1 MTSLPRIAA
10 RAFDTP
16 LLIDAGKAE
25 AIALGLGARM
35 LGEAIEIVEPAGAID
50 HVASAPKLGVVGD
63 RLGRVYE
70 RYGEFPFDMIDGVAV
85 IPIEGTLVHKGG
97 YVGSYSGETSYEGLQ
112 TQVRRAARSDQVKGI
127 VFEVDSYG
135 GEAAGAFDTADMIA
149 ELSAAK
155 PTVAILTDFA
165 FSAGYLLASAARQII
180 APEFG
185 KAGSIGVVMMHIDR
199 SRQLANA
206 GIKVTLVTAGKRKA
220 EGVATEPL
228 ADETRQRMQAS
239 ADRMWQAFATRVGRY
254 RGMRFSAAQ
263 ALATEAGTFDAEEAA
278 ALGMI
283 DGIGP
288 ADAAFAQFI
297 AAVNAKR

>member
-35 LGEAIEIVEPAGAID
+35 LGDAIEIVDAGGAID
-50 HVASAPKLGVVGD
+50 HIAGSSRLAIVGD
-63 RLGRVYE
+63 QLGRAFDSSG
-70 RYGEFPFDMIDGVAV
+70 RLPFDMIDGVAV
-85 IPIEGTLVHKGG
+85 IPVEGTLVHKGG
-97 YVGSYSGETSYEGLQ
+97 FVGSYSGETSYEGLQ
-112 TQVRRAARSDQVKGI
+112 AQVRRAARSDQVKG
-127 VFEVDSYG
+127 VAFEVDSYG

-149 ELSAAK
+149 QLSAVK
-155 PTVAILTDFA
+155 PTIAILTDVA
-165 FSAGYLLASAARQII
+165 FSAGYLLASGARQII

-185 KAGSIGVVMMHIDR
+185 RAGSIGVVMMHIDR

-206 GIKVTLVTAGKRKA
+206 GIKVTLITAGKRKA

-239 ADRMWQAFATRVGRY
+239 ADRMWRAFAERIGNY
-254 RGMRFSAAQ
+254 RGSRITAAQ
-263 ALATEAGTFDAEEAA
+263 VLATEAGTFAADEAA
-278 ALGMI
+278 ALGLI

-288 ADAAFAQFI
+288 ADAAFSAFI
-297 AAVNAKR
+297 AAVNGR